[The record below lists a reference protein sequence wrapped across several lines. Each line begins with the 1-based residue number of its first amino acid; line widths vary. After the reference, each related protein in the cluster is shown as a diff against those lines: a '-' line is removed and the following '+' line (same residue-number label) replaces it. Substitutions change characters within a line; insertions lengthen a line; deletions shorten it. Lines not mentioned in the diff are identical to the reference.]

1 MKAFYI
7 LICLNALLLN
17 ECISQNDCSNLFTFN
32 TDSSFEM
39 SAYGTTNNLL
49 SVTNYEVSHIRQ
61 TLNGKTAFLSAVNRD
76 VSKKR
81 DTLEQENYEI
91 ECTSKSVVLN
101 HRNVVPAF
109 LYDEYSNL
117 EFDISKIALVVPK
130 NLEIGQSL
138 DDAVLEI
145 DILATPIKHRI
156 TYLLKDRCVTATET
170 ITTPA
175 GTFNCII
182 IESKTSMKP
191 QNENAG
197 FVKHWFAEGVGF
209 IKQVDYNKKGQVSS
223 VNILT
228 ELQL

>member
-1 MKAFYI
+1 
-7 LICLNALLLN
+7 
-17 ECISQNDCSNLFTFN
+17 
-32 TDSSFEM
+32 M

-49 SVTNYEVSHIRQ
+49 SVTNYEISHIRQ

-81 DTLEQENYEI
+81 DTLEQSNYEI
-91 ECTSKSVVLN
+91 ECTSKSVVFN

-117 EFDISKIALVVPK
+117 EFDISRIALEVPK
-130 NLEIGQSL
+130 DLKVGQSL

-145 DILATPIKHRI
+145 DILATPIKHKI
-156 TYLLKDRCVTATET
+156 KYLLKNRCVTATET

-175 GTFNCII
+175 GTFNCIV